1 MDIAFCYESVLPAR
15 GGCETY
21 IADLARRLL
30 ADRHGVHIYACR
42 WDASAL
48 PQGIQFHAIPAT
60 WAPRFLK
67 PWVFARRCLQ
77 ALSQQRHDVTIGF
90 DKTWGQDVLYPQGGL
105 HAASAEHNLRKHANP
120 LLRRLARVVKWFD
133 PAHFSYSLIERRQY
147 LTNQPSS
154 IVVNSHMVRDHFM
167 RYYHI
172 PPSQLHIVRSA
183 IDPQRFPEQD
193 RLKCRVQCREQYGIE
208 PNEVVGLF
216 AAMNYHL
223 KGLEPLLYAVQ
234 RLLARPEF
242 ADHAPAF
249 RLVVVGRPEANAYQR
264 LARRLGLGEHVRF
277 VGYCREMRN
286 AYFAADFLVH
296 PTFYDPCSL
305 VVLEA
310 LACGLPIITSRYN
323 GASEL
328 MHLTAPHQEGYVVA
342 DPHDH
347 QELSW
352 CLAQMLDAGRRHAFA
367 LAARRTAL
375 QWTFEQHY
383 RQLMGVL
390 VEAAERKQ
398 AA

>member
-1 MDIAFCYESVLPAR
+1 MNIAFCYESVLPER

-30 ADRHGVHIYACR
+30 ADRHEVHLYACR
-42 WDASAL
+42 WDEQAL
-48 PQGIQFHAIPAT
+48 PKGIQFHAIPTT

-67 PWVFARRCLQ
+67 PWMFGRRCLK
-77 ALSQQRHDVTIGF
+77 AMSERHHDVTLGF

-105 HAASAEHNLRKHANP
+105 HVASAEHNLRKHANP
-120 LLRRLARVVKWFD
+120 LLRRLAGVVKWFD
-133 PAHFSYSLIERRQY
+133 VAHWSYTMLERKQY
-147 LTNQPSS
+147 FGQQAPL
-154 IVVNSHMVRDHFM
+154 IVVNSFMVRDHFL
-167 RYYHI
+167 RHYHV
-172 PPSQLHIVRSA
+172 PPGQLHVVRSS

-193 RLKCRVQCREQYGIE
+193 RLKCRLECREKYGIA

-223 KGLEPLLYAVQ
+223 KGLEPLLYAIE
-234 RLLARPEF
+234 RLFQRPEF
-242 ADHAPAF
+242 VDNRPAF
-249 RLVVVGRPEANAYQR
+249 RLMVVGKPEAHVYQR
-264 LARRLGLGEHVRF
+264 LARKLGIDDVVRF
-277 VGYCREMRN
+277 VGFCPEMRN

-310 LACGLPIITSRYN
+310 LACGLPIITTRYN

-328 MHLTAPHQEGYVVA
+328 MHTSPPQQEGYVIS

-347 QELSW
+347 QELGW
-352 CLAQMLDAGRRHAFA
+352 CLAQMLDPGRRHAFTQA
-367 LAARRTAL
+367 TRRTAL

-390 VEAAERKQ
+390 TEAAARKQ